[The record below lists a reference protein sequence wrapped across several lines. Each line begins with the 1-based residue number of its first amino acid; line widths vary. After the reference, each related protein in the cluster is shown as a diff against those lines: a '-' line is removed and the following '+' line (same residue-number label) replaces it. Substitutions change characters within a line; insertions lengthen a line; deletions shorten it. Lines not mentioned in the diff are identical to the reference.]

1 MFASGKAQPGS
12 PWASSLEM
20 VLETCF
26 CPARLTMELSLPAS
40 LIRAG
45 IRERSPGFPAVRRD
59 TVLYQRLHLRFLHR
73 LRICRANKSC
83 NHPAG
88 DSDMPLGRPL
98 QTSLKNQS
106 RNTFFNKKKFIT
118 VTSDVHTMPDPG
130 WGTHPVLKSMSSW
143 DQRSQSLLGTQQGAI
158 RQRATHFLPPVC
170 HPSHLPSASS
180 GQRRQ

>member
-26 CPARLTMELSLPAS
+26 CPARLTTELSLPAS

-45 IRERSPGFPAVRRD
+45 IRERSPGFPTVRRD

-73 LRICRANKSC
+73 LRICQANKSC

-88 DSDMPLGRPL
+88 DSDMPLGWPL

-106 RNTFFNKKKFIT
+106 RNTFFNKKKIHHRNFRCAHNARPWLGNT
-118 VTSDVHTMPDPG
+118 PCSEEHVFLGPEV
-130 WGTHPVLKSMSSW
+130 PVAAGSSARYH
-143 DQRSQSLLGTQQGAI
+143 QAERNT
-158 RQRATHFLPPVC
+158 FL
-170 HPSHLPSASS
+170 ASS
-180 GQRRQ
+180 LSPIPLA